1 MRKGNWALV
10 LCRCALPCILLGAA
24 LSEQPAD
31 FESLLASAQRA
42 QARGDFEAAAGFYQ
56 QASTL
61 HPDIAELKA
70 NLGLMYYQTN
80 KNEQAAAA
88 FQQAIRLNAEL
99 FVPNLFLGLDYVKLK
114 RFSEAIPYL
123 KQAARSKPEDSHVLI
138 GLGQAYAGLG
148 ETRLAI
154 QSYRK
159 AIRIEPTDAD
169 VWYRL
174 GVGYLEQV
182 ESDARIL
189 LARYKDSGYV
199 QALIAENFADQRV
212 FNQAGASYQKALS
225 LPAFPPGTHAGY
237 GFVLLNE
244 HDLPAAERELKSEL
258 ASSPGSLFAKLGMAR
273 LEVEQGSAEKAAGQI
288 AQIWKADS
296 GFLISNVQRFETGLA
311 KAKITELHPALE
323 KLAASGELP
332 EETASLFRIEAAD
345 TPESLGPISE
355 LTASNGATGPRLT
368 SAELY
373 NEGKY
378 RRCSDQLAERFPS
391 LSARDLHLLTLCAY
405 ATGDYE
411 HAFDAAEKLSAS
423 AATGAERLYWETKS
437 SQNLASEA
445 LAHASKIDA
454 NSPNLLVLLG
464 DVYRQQE
471 RFEDAEREYRKGLTL
486 RPQDTGALFGL
497 SLTLLGNGQVDE
509 ALHVAQSA
517 IKDNP
522 GDPELNAVMGEVL
535 CRREEFSDAETYLKK
550 SLNTKPEYIPRVHAL
565 LSKVYANTNRTQEAI
580 TELKLAL
587 PEDKDGSLNYQIG
600 RLYLK
605 VGDRDSAQRAF
616 VESKRLE
623 SKDLSRGATH
633 PGQGEGGNDS
643 Q

>member
-1 MRKGNWALV
+1 MRKGDWAV
-10 LCRCALPCILLGAA
+10 ALCRCVLPCVLLGAA
-24 LSEQPAD
+24 LSQQPAD

-42 QARGDFEAAAGFYQ
+42 QARRDFEAAAGFYQ
-56 QASTL
+56 QASTI
-61 HPDIAELKA
+61 HPDVAELKA

-88 FQQAIRLNAEL
+88 FQQAIRLNPEL

-114 RFSEAIPYL
+114 RFREAIPYL
-123 KQAARSKPEDSHVLI
+123 KQAARLKPEDSHVLT
-138 GLGQAYAGLG
+138 GMGQAYAGLG

-154 QSYRK
+154 QSYRR
-159 AIRIEPTDAD
+159 AIRIEPGDGD

-199 QALIAENFADQRV
+199 QALIAENFADQGV
-212 FNQAGASYQKALS
+212 FNQSGASYRNALS
-225 LPAFPPGTHAGY
+225 QSAFPPGTHAGY

-258 ASSPGSLFAKLGMAR
+258 VSSPGSLLGKLGMAR
-273 LEVEQGSAEKAAGQI
+273 LEVEQGSAEEAAEQI

-296 GFLISNVQRFETGLA
+296 GFLNSNVQRFETGLSQA
-311 KAKITELHPALE
+311 RIAELHPALE
-323 KLAASGELP
+323 NLAVSGKLS
-332 EETASLFRIEAAD
+332 EEAVSLFRIETAE
-345 TPESLGPISE
+345 TPVSVGPRSE
-355 LTASNGATGPRLT
+355 PTASKGTTGLRLT
-368 SAELY
+368 PAELY
-373 NEGKY
+373 NEGAY
-378 RRCSDQLAERFPS
+378 RQCSEHLVEQFLT
-391 LSARDLHLLTLCAY
+391 LSVRDLHLLALCAY

-411 HAFDAAEKLSAS
+411 HSFDAAAKLSAS
-423 AATGAERLYWETKS
+423 ATTGAEGLYWETKS

-445 LAHASKIDA
+445 LAQASKIDS
-454 NSPNLLVLLG
+454 NSPKLHVLLG

-497 SLTLLGNGQVDE
+497 SLTLLGNGQGDE
-509 ALHVAQSA
+509 ALHVAQAA
-517 IKDNP
+517 IRDNP
-522 GDPELNAVMGEVL
+522 RDPELNAVMGTIL
-535 CRREEFSDAETYLKK
+535 CQREDFSDAEAYLKR
-550 SLNTKPEYIPRVHAL
+550 SLNTKPEYIPHVHAL

-580 TELKLAL
+580 AELELAL
-587 PEDKDGSLNYQIG
+587 TADKDGSLYYQIG

-605 VGDRDSAQRAF
+605 LGDRDSAQRAF

-623 SKDLSRGATH
+623 REGLSLGSIHR
-633 PGQGEGGNDS
+633 GEGESGNDS